1 VSDTIV
7 IVLAIAFGFLIA
19 CGGTSSNRANAGL
32 RSGALAGSNVL
43 LITIDTLRAD
53 RVGAYS
59 GGSLTPALDGLAARG
74 VRFAR
79 AYAHAPMT
87 LPAHTSILTGLVP
100 PTHGVRNNGSTALAS
115 DTPTLASLLHEAGYR
130 TGAFVGAFVLDARF
144 GLSRGFD
151 TYDDRV
157 GSDTGPITFAFA
169 ERTADRVTALA
180 GDWILQAPQRIPSPE
195 SHRIPSPESHR
206 IPNPESQRIPNPESR
221 IPWFA
226 WIHLFDPHA
235 PYRAPEQR
243 AANPYDN
250 EVAFADA
257 QLVALFDRLRSGGQL
272 DSTLVIALADH
283 GESLGDHGEA
293 THGLFAYDATLR
305 IPLIIAGPSIRA
317 AIVDAAA
324 GQSDLLPTMLDL
336 LGVKPPPHVDGQSML
351 PGMRG
356 EAAPDR
362 PIYFEALDAY
372 LTRNWAPLTGL
383 VSSGWKYIDLP
394 DAELY
399 DLARDPG
406 ELHNRVHQE
415 RERALALGRRLSEW
429 SPLSAVSIS
438 SPRAPAVPIDADA
451 AARLRS
457 LGYTA
462 SQAARPAGK
471 RYTSA
476 DDPKRLLDLDR
487 RYERAL
493 TLTGERRYAD
503 AAALLQAVVADRPDF
518 TVAYL
523 NLASVFVAAGD
534 PRRAVTLIEDAAVR
548 GVTSP
553 ELQARLGAAYVALG
567 ELGRAAAT
575 LTPIAKPDLPGG
587 LEAMNTLGIAL
598 TQQGHRDRARRLLS
612 DVLARSPR
620 SATTWSNLGL
630 LELADH
636 RPAEAS
642 RAFEQAVAADPR
654 LAQAWEGLGASRIG
668 TDPAGAIDAWRR
680 AFDLEPRNYDL
691 LFNLIVTLRDRGRAA
706 EARPYAERFV
716 REAPPD
722 RYARDIEAFRTWLAR

>member
-1 VSDTIV
+1 MKFAPVC
-7 IVLAIAFGFLIA
+7 AIALA
-19 CGGTSSNRANAGL
+19 CLVGCGRSAPPNAGL
-32 RSGALAGSNVL
+32 RSGALAKSNVL
-43 LITIDTLRAD
+43 LVTIDTLRAD

-59 GGSLTPALDGLAARG
+59 GRTLTPTLDALAARG

-79 AYAHAPMT
+79 AWAHVPMT
-87 LPAHTSILTGLVP
+87 LPAHTSILTGLIP
-100 PTHGVRNNGSTALAS
+100 PTHGVRNNGATALAGG
-115 DTPTLASLLHEAGYR
+115 TPTLASLLHDAGYR

-157 GSDTGPITFAFA
+157 GSETGPITFAFA
-169 ERTADRVTALA
+169 ERTADRVAALA
-180 GDWILQAPQRIPSPE
+180 GDWII
-195 SHRIPSPESHR
+195 
-206 IPNPESQRIPNPESR
+206 NPESQIPNPESR
-221 IPWFA
+221 PTSPWFA

-243 AANPYDN
+243 AADPYDN

-257 QLVALFDRLRSGGQL
+257 QLGVLLDRLRAAGQL
-272 DSTLVIALADH
+272 DSTLVAVLADH
-283 GESLGDHGEA
+283 GESLGEHGEA

-305 IPLIIAGPSIRA
+305 IPLIVAGPSIRPA
-317 AIVDAAA
+317 VVDAAA
-324 GQSDLLPTMLDL
+324 AQADVTPTLLDL
-336 LGVKPPPHVDGQSML
+336 LGVNPPSRVDGHSLL
-351 PGMRG
+351 PAMRG
-356 EAAPDR
+356 ESVPDR

-372 LTRNWAPLTGL
+372 LTRHWAPLTGV
-383 VSSGWKYIDLP
+383 VSNGWKYIDLP

-399 DLARDPG
+399 DLAQDPG
-406 ELHNRVHQE
+406 ELRNQAGNE
-415 RERALALGRRLSEW
+415 RDRAVALGKRLAEW
-429 SPLSAVSIS
+429 SPLSQ
-438 SPRAPAVPIDADA
+438 APARAGQNVPLDADA

-462 SQAARPAGK
+462 SQSPPSARKA
-471 RYTSA
+471 YTSA

-493 TLTGERRYAD
+493 TLTGDHRYAE
-503 AAALLQAVVADRPDF
+503 AATLLQSVVADRPDF

-523 NLASVFVAAGD
+523 NLASVYIAGGD
-534 PRRAVTLIEDAAVR
+534 PRRAIAAIEDAAKH

-553 ELQARLGAAYVALG
+553 ELQARLGAAYLTVGDLD
-567 ELGRAAAT
+567 RAAAA
-575 LTPIAKPDLPGG
+575 LTPVASPDVPGG
-587 LEAMNTLGIAL
+587 LDAMNSLAIVL
-598 TQQGHRDRARRLLS
+598 TQQRRFDRARKLLS
-612 DVLARSPR
+612 DVLTHSPR

-630 LELADH
+630 LELQDH
-636 RPAEAS
+636 RVADAG

-668 TDPAGAIDAWRR
+668 TDPAAAIDAWRR
-680 AFDLEPRNYDL
+680 ALDLEPRNYDL
-691 LFNLIVTLRDRGRAA
+691 LFNLTVTLRDRGLTA

-722 RYARDIEAFRTWLAR
+722 RYARDVAMLREWLTRK